1 MFTCVVV
8 DNTPEKASYIW
19 KSGKLQKISISHD
32 DETKRMKCEVVP
44 RGFQQL
50 NLMKHEMKGISKVF
64 RKLNND
70 LDKFVSL
77 SNEL

>member
-1 MFTCVVV
+1 MVEDTL
-8 DNTPEKASYIW
+8 EKTYYIW
-19 KSGKLQKISISHD
+19 KSGKLKEISESED
-32 DETKRMKCEVVP
+32 DETKHMKCKVVP
-44 RGFQQL
+44 RGFKQL